1 MNGPIDVSTSYEL
14 GRRLAGSLPQS
25 AQASPQVV
33 LGLLSDLVG
42 DEQELLAPLRHL
54 VGLPGFSPLLKK
66 ASTGTG
72 LQVRDALLQSIS
84 QTYSSAVVIALGQFL
99 DGFLALPV
107 GSTPPIHPK
116 PEAKST
122 QQFPD
127 PGASSNPCTSSAS
140 DPSISVQRG
149 SKLRGFRNRL
159 LILAVVT
166 ALATATTTAVVMRS
180 GVLCPV
186 GLSCSP
192 GSSLAVLQGLDAAA
206 KFAQSMNK
214 ATSLKA
220 YGQALK
226 ALQDQLSL
234 LNALAPNGSGLSA
247 DQSKRLANLQSQA
260 SLGSSRLTKEQLDQD
275 RIQQMSIE
283 LDALG
288 KLELGQELQARH
300 AHAASSL
307 GAISPTSFSYA
318 KAKELQNRLDGIW
331 DAATKH
337 NFGAQGPSTAGG
349 GSSANQRPE
358 KPPSSEAEA
367 VIRSEPLF

>member
-1 MNGPIDVSTSYEL
+1 MNGPINHSKSYEL
-14 GRRLAGSLPQS
+14 GSRLAGFLTHSGQDT
-25 AQASPQVV
+25 PQVV
-33 LGLLSDLVG
+33 MGLLSDLVG
-42 DEQELLAPLRHL
+42 DEQDLLVPLRHL
-54 VGLPGFSPLLKK
+54 VGLPGFSLLLKK
-66 ASTGTG
+66 AGTRTG
-72 LQVRDALLQSIS
+72 LQGRDALLQSIS
-84 QTYSSAVVIALGQFL
+84 QTYSSSVVIALGQFL
-99 DGFLALPV
+99 DGFLALPE
-107 GSTPPIHPK
+107 GSTPPIHLK
-116 PEAKST
+116 LETKST
-122 QQFPD
+122 QQCPGL
-127 PGASSNPCTSSAS
+127 GASSNPYTSSAS
-140 DPSISVQRG
+140 DPSILVQRG
-149 SKLRGFRNRL
+149 SKLRGFRNRFL
-159 LILAVVT
+159 VLSVVT
-166 ALATATTTAVVMRS
+166 ALATATTAVVLRS

-234 LNALAPNGSGLSA
+234 LNALAPNGSILSA
-247 DQSKRLANLQSQA
+247 DQSKHLANLQSQA

-349 GSSANQRPE
+349 GSSANQRPQQ
-358 KPPSSEAEA
+358 PPSSGAEA
-367 VIRSEPLF
+367 AIRSEPLF